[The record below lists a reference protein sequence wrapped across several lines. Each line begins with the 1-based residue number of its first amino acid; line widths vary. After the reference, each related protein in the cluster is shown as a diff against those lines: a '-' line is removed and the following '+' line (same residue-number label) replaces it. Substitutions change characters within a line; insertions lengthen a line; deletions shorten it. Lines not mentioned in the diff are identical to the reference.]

1 MSAGLPFRKMSGLG
15 NEILVV
21 DLRGGRAFEF
31 SPSAV
36 RGIAE
41 QPRSH
46 FDQLMVLSEPRS
58 LGTQAYVRIYNADG
72 SEAEACGNG
81 MRCIGWL
88 EAEQT
93 GRRAF
98 AFETRA
104 GRLEVDVAGREHIR
118 VDMGA
123 PKFGWRDI
131 PLAEAFADTRAIEL
145 QVGPIGKPIL
155 HSPSVAN
162 VGNPHAIFWVE
173 DVAGYDLSRIGP
185 TLEHHPLFPQRANI
199 SLAKVTNFA
208 AMTVRTW
215 ERGAGLTRA
224 CGSAACAATVCAAR
238 KGLTGRHVVVTLP
251 GGPIDIEWGED
262 DRIRMTGSVEFAYHG
277 TLDALETL

>member
-1 MSAGLPFRKMSGLG
+1 
-15 NEILVV
+15 
-21 DLRGGRAFEF
+21 
-31 SPSAV
+31 
-36 RGIAE
+36 
-41 QPRSH
+41 
-46 FDQLMVLSEPRS
+46 
-58 LGTQAYVRIYNADG
+58 
-72 SEAEACGNG
+72 

-185 TLEHHPLFPQRANI
+185 MLEHHPLFPQRANI

-208 AMTVRTW
+208 AITLRTW